1 MTPLPLTDATVLNS
15 LESLAAERATGAL
28 SGERGTF
35 YLLAGRVAHVDS
47 PFAPDLGLLLT
58 GSGAVDPD
66 GWQEALDRGGR
77 RRSVGR
83 QLVDSGRLAAGALE
97 LCHLGVLFDAAYF
110 ALGRTSR
117 APRFRPDIG
126 HWLGAVRPV
135 PVDAVVRESQ
145 RRRDQLQRI
154 WPEPDIDN
162 APLVRVPGVRA
173 AALPTRRGRA
183 LAQVDGV
190 RTAAEIASALAWRT
204 FPTLVELRRLAADGL
219 VTTVSA
225 PPVPTA
231 PDLPWQPAAQDEI
244 DTALLRRLRDAL
256 EAL

>member
-1 MTPLPLTDATVLNS
+1 MSLSPLTDATVLNS
-15 LESLAAERATGAL
+15 LETLAADRATGAL
-28 SGERGTF
+28 TGDRGTF
-35 YLLAGRVAHVDS
+35 YLLAGDVAHVDS

-66 GWQEALDRGGR
+66 GWREALDQGGTR
-77 RRSVGR
+77 RRVGR
-83 QLVDSGRLAAGALE
+83 QLVDNGRLAAGALE

-110 ALGRTSR
+110 ALGHVGRT
-117 APRFRPDIG
+117 PRFRPGIA

-135 PVDAVVRESQ
+135 PVDTVVRESQ
-145 RRRDQLQRI
+145 RRREQLQRI
-154 WPEPDIDN
+154 WPEPDIDS
-162 APLVRVPGVRA
+162 APLVRVPGARA
-173 AALPTRRGRA
+173 EALPTRRGRT

-219 VTTVSA
+219 VTAVSA
-225 PPVPTA
+225 QPVPTD
-231 PDLPWQPAAQDEI
+231 PSLPWHTATQDEV

>member
-15 LESLAAERATGAL
+15 LETLAADRATGAL
-28 SGERGTF
+28 TSERGTF
-35 YLLAGRVAHVDS
+35 YLLAGHIAHVDS

-58 GSGAVDPD
+58 GSGAVDPA
-66 GWQEALDRGGR
+66 GWREALDRGGTR
-77 RRSVGR
+77 RGVGR

-110 ALGRTSR
+110 ALGDTGR
-117 APRFRPDIG
+117 AARFRPGIA
-126 HWLGAVRPV
+126 HWLGEVRPV
-135 PVDAVVRESQ
+135 PVDTVVRES
-145 RRRDQLQRI
+145 RRRREQLQRI
-154 WPEPDIDN
+154 WPEPDIDS
-162 APLVRVPGVRA
+162 APLTRVPGARTG
-173 AALPTRRGRA
+173 ALPTRRGRT

-219 VTTVSA
+219 VTAVSG
-225 PPVPTA
+225 PPA
-231 PDLPWQPAAQDEI
+231 SPDPSLPWHTAAQDEV